1 MSDISQSRPAP
12 STADYAEDGLSA
24 ATGWAGWV
32 VFAGVMLILV
42 ASFQV
47 IEGLV
52 ALFDKGYYLVGPRG
66 LIVNVSYNVWGWT
79 HLVLGVIAGFT
90 GLGLLAGNMLARVVG
105 VLIAVLS
112 ALVNLAFVAAA
123 PVWSSIIIAV
133 DVFVIYAIIVHG
145 RELKSPQY

>member
-1 MSDISQSRPAP
+1 MSDIPQSRPAP
-12 STADYAEDGLSA
+12 STADYVEDGPPA

-47 IEGLV
+47 IQGLV

-79 HLVLGVIAGFT
+79 HLVLGVIAGLT

-105 VLIAVLS
+105 VIIAMLS
-112 ALVNLAFVAAA
+112 AFVNLAFIAAA

-133 DVFVIYAIIVHG
+133 DVFAIYAIIVHG
-145 RELKSPQY
+145 RELKSPPY